1 MYVLLWL
8 KNYTL
13 GHLSQE
19 LLTQPLE
26 WPHERES
33 ITVLDPGFNT
43 VDSRYWTGILDSN
56 HYWDLGFLELFPVS
70 QRLRFRSPDAK
81 VSPIPYSDF
90 EIQIFRFG
98 SMYYV
103 TSTKTS

>member
-1 MYVLLWL
+1 MKGNPLQSWILDSTLWI
-8 KNYTL
+8 
-13 GHLSQE
+13 
-19 LLTQPLE
+19 P
-26 WPHERES
+26 
-33 ITVLDPGFNT
+33 
-43 VDSRYWTGILDSN
+43 DSRYWTGILDSN

-81 VSPIPYSDF
+81 ISPIPDSDF